1 MFPPLKTGGAAM
13 GTDASHARRR
23 FLRFLAE
30 SPLAYALGAALPLRE
45 LAAQERALAAQDDA
59 VLGGALRWTEL
70 IKSADEALNV
80 WDFEPVMRNAV
91 GAHHYAYM
99 AQGADDLGTIAANR
113 AGFKKI
119 ELRPQRLVDVT
130 HVDMS
135 IELFGQRYASPILL
149 CPVGAQQAFHPEG
162 EVAVARAA
170 KAKNALQVLS
180 TVANY
185 SVEDV
190 STARGAPIWFQL
202 YPTTSW
208 DLTLGMVKRAERA
221 GCTALA
227 LTVDLPARNLEPI
240 ARFDRD
246 HNPLCLACHEPG
258 VEASYR
264 TKHMF
269 DGADLKNVN
278 MGVAGLT
285 WDYVDKLKHATT
297 MKVLVKG
304 IVTREDAARCL
315 AHGAD
320 GIVVSNHGGRA
331 DETLRGTIE
340 SLPEVLEAV
349 KGRVPVIVDSGFR
362 RGTDIFKALALGA
375 TAVGVGRPY
384 IWGLGAFG
392 QPGVE
397 RVLEILTRELR
408 IVMMQ
413 MGTTSVAKISR
424 GSLEL

>member
-1 MFPPLKTGGAAM
+1 M
-13 GTDASHARRR
+13 GTDTSRARRR
-23 FLRFLAE
+23 FLQFLAE
-30 SPLAYALGAALPLRE
+30 SPLAYALGVALPLRE

-59 VLGGALRWTEL
+59 VLGGALKWPEL

-119 ELRPQRLVDVT
+119 ELRPQRLVDVA

-149 CPVGAQQAFHPEG
+149 CPIGAQQAFHPEG

-190 STARGAPIWFQL
+190 SKARAAPIWFQL

-246 HNPLCLACHEPG
+246 HNPLCLACHEVG
-258 VEASYR
+258 VVGAY
-264 TKHMF
+264 KAKPMF
-269 DGADLKNVN
+269 DSADLKKVN

-320 GIVVSNHGGRA
+320 GLVVSNHGGRA
-331 DETLRGTIE
+331 DETLRATIE

-349 KGRVPVIVDSGFR
+349 NGRVPVIVDSGFR
-362 RGTDIFKALALGA
+362 RGTDVFKALALGA

-392 QPGVE
+392 QAGVE
-397 RVLEILTRELR
+397 RVLEILNRELR

-413 MGTTSVAKISR
+413 MGTTSLAKISR
-424 GSLEL
+424 SSLQL

>member
-1 MFPPLKTGGAAM
+1 M
-13 GTDASHARRR
+13 GTDTSRARRR
-23 FLRFLAE
+23 FLRFLAQ
-30 SPLAYALGAALPLRE
+30 SPLAYALAGALSLRE
-45 LAAQERALAAQDDA
+45 LAAQQRGLAAQDDA
-59 VLGGALRWTEL
+59 VLGGALEWTGL
-70 IKSADEALNV
+70 IKSAEEALNV
-80 WDFEPVMRNAV
+80 FDFEPVMRNAV

-113 AGFKKI
+113 EGFKKI
-119 ELRPQRLVDVT
+119 QLRPQRLVDVT

-149 CPVGAQQAFHPEG
+149 CPVGAQQAFHPDG

-180 TVANY
+180 TVTDY

-190 STARGAPIWFQL
+190 SKARGAPIWFQL
-202 YPTTSW
+202 YATSNW
-208 DLTLGMVKRAERA
+208 DVTQRMIKRAERA

-227 LTVDLPARNLEPI
+227 FTVDLPARNLEPI

-264 TKHMF
+264 AKHMF
-269 DGADLKNVN
+269 DGVDVRAMN

-331 DETLRGTIE
+331 DETLRATID

-349 KGRVPVIVDSGFR
+349 NGRVPVIVDSGFR
-362 RGTDIFKALALGA
+362 RGTDVFKALALGA
-375 TAVGVGRPY
+375 TAVGIGRPY

-392 QPGVE
+392 QAGVE
-397 RVLEILTRELR
+397 RVLEILNRELR

-413 MGTTSVAKISR
+413 MGATSVAKVSR
-424 GSLEL
+424 RSLQL